1 MYLNHKVPHGLHTS
15 HENIFVLNIL
25 PLNYVQQVHVAHV

>member
-15 HENIFVLNIL
+15 HENIFVPNIL